1 MKYLVF
7 SLMLLIS
14 GTIITLGS
22 PIKDDGEVRVEFT
35 VGRLFLIEQPVSK
48 SFSFLEIPFAMAV
61 PLLCTHAHA

>member
-1 MKYLVF
+1 MEYLVF

-22 PIKDDGEVRVEFT
+22 PIKDDGMVRVEFT

-48 SFSFLEIPFAMAV
+48 IFSFLKFLSRWQFPS
-61 PLLCTHAHA
+61 LCIHAHA